1 MHNYKIFC
9 LSGSVIIVP
18 QVTLKRVNIYH
29 IVFYNMTLK
38 SSFEPVQN
46 DQNYQLKLTFGAH
59 TNSSLQNLMVMFTF
73 SVFEWKVLFKHAQ
86 LDFYIC

>member
-1 MHNYKIFC
+1 MSLY
-9 LSGSVIIVP
+9 LP
-18 QVTLKRVNIYH
+18 
-29 IVFYNMTLK
+29 YNFLQYD
-38 SSFEPVQN
+38 FEKFIRTSVQN
-46 DQNYQLKLTFGAH
+46 DQNSQLKLTFGTH

>member
-1 MHNYKIFC
+1 MSLY
-9 LSGSVIIVP
+9 LP
-18 QVTLKRVNIYH
+18 
-29 IVFYNMTLK
+29 YNFLQYD
-38 SSFEPVQN
+38 FEKFIRTSVQN
-46 DQNYQLKLTFGAH
+46 DQNSQLKPTFGTH